1 MTTCRPASSLSIEE
15 ALQLD
20 KDDVLLKI
28 GTGSSLVEA
37 TTSRTINMSVQE
49 FLQSDLED
57 LEPVTMIQLLGDD
70 NNNNSTLMPR
80 LERLLLQRRKQGH
93 RVRVV
98 SGVEIPDWGAPMARN
113 TSEVFVYEND
123 CRFQMR
129 MQR

>member
-1 MTTCRPASSLSIEE
+1 MTTCRPAASLSIEE

-20 KDDVLLKI
+20 KDDILLKI
-28 GTGSSLVEA
+28 GTGKFLVEA
-37 TTSRTINMSVQE
+37 TTSTINMSVHE

-57 LEPVTMIQLLGDD
+57 LEPVTMIQLLDD
-70 NNNNSTLMPR
+70 NSTLMPR

-98 SGVEIPDWGAPMARN
+98 SSVEIPDWGAPMAASD
-113 TSEVFVYEND
+113 TPQICVYEND

>member
-1 MTTCRPASSLSIEE
+1 MTTCRLASSLSIEE

-28 GTGSSLVEA
+28 GTGSSLVEVPKN
-37 TTSRTINMSVQE
+37 TRTINMSVHE

-57 LEPVTMIQLLGDD
+57 LEPVTIIQLLDD
-70 NNNNSTLMPR
+70 DDSTLMPR

-98 SGVEIPDWGAPMARN
+98 SSVEIPDWGAPMARS